1 MSFVEN
7 YVKFTKELE
16 SPESFWRW
24 ASYVA
29 VAATVRDYA
38 FFDGGLRK
46 IYPNMY
52 VLFLAKSAEN
62 RKSGPFS
69 SIASLLLDDRSRST
83 KVFQGRASVQG
94 IYDLLSRTLNTGS
107 VSLAGGSCL
116 ILAEELAAFFVQDDS
131 LIQMMTDMY
140 DPREVFEYSLRST
153 GTIKIKNLCVSLL
166 GASNKQ
172 LLQKVYSGDA
182 VYGGLLSRTLI
193 ITPNETRPPND
204 LMDMGFMDLKPLV
217 EELREIRDKAIE
229 AKTFTIT
236 ESGKLFYR
244 EWYHKLYN
252 SYSSQQDPT
261 GVLQRLHTH
270 AFKLGMVLAASEQ
283 RFTITDHDI
292 SEAIEQVTALR
303 GNYKEFEI
311 SSGQHKNA
319 NIAAMLLTHLSKC
332 KDFTCTRK
340 EFLGIHW
347 MDVEL
352 EEFDKLISTMDAAGI
367 LDVTLGGQARTT
379 YTLTKKAIE
388 KFKGEK

>member
-1 MSFVEN
+1 
-7 YVKFTKELE
+7 
-16 SPESFWRW
+16 
-24 ASYVA
+24 
-29 VAATVRDYA
+29 
-38 FFDGGLRK
+38 
-46 IYPNMY
+46 MY